1 MIFTGLCFTTEITLL
16 SEREREREKKQ
27 MHLSQP
33 LSDKN
38 YMQSAGTK
46 TPLTLMTTSQ
56 LPRLPSQIKYKSH
69 TTTFSLK
76 SCQPFFFKMGAESKY
91 IPSWKLFTF
100 FFFLFVLFSGRETGN
115 FLTRNVHERQNEEL
129 QLP

>member
-1 MIFTGLCFTTEITLL
+1 
-16 SEREREREKKQ
+16 

-76 SCQPFFFKMGAESKY
+76 SCQPFFFEMGAESKY

-100 FFFLFVLFSGRETGN
+100 FFSFCLSRFRGEKLVT
-115 FLTRNVHERQNEEL
+115 LTRNVHERQNEEL
-129 QLP
+129 QFP